1 MNHKLANILQEQIK
15 AAGQEGFEGL
25 IAKLLEKLTG
35 HHFYLA
41 KSGSQE
47 GRDLSS
53 RTANANVIAVECK
66 RYKPQT
72 ALGERDLSGEIVQ
85 VTRSIPDLDIWV
97 LVTSRD
103 VDSILNENLLQEIK
117 RRNIEFVVIADDD
130 SNPSTLEALC
140 ANSSQTVIDFL
151 QANSNTVDVAK
162 IQGVLDKICAHNDF
176 SIRLQALKDKL
187 LSPLIGYENW
197 RISQN
202 RHLLSCFKSEADSR
216 RDFGQ
221 PINVTDETVHVIKRT
236 DLSQQLTDWYESWT
250 DKKSFFALLGEEG
263 DGKTWGAAQWIGNNL
278 QSQKDFPPVVFM
290 SSLEVRTNE
299 PDDLISEIINR
310 RLKGYPL
317 EQWKGRVNRWI
328 EHREICGPLLFLV
341 LDGINERHKP
351 QWWRRLLEKLSSSPW
366 FDKIAVIITC
376 RQGYWQR
383 NFQSLSNFQF
393 TTWAINPYNDS
404 ELEEAL
410 RTHQLSRAQI
420 SDSLLALIRKPR
432 YFDLT
437 VKYRQ
442 QMADSGDMTPARLV
456 YEDWKDRHS
465 RKSNMSLNSNDF
477 ESFIRNLAER
487 YIQSPVLNSKDIA
500 DNLPLNDDQAQILE
514 ELRTGGILRYQY
526 GRLQVDPKFLQY
538 GFALLLVDE
547 LEQQVH
553 LNEKA
558 LEEVIAEW
566 LEPHSGM
573 DIKAEI
579 CHFASL
585 IALHRSELSKDLKV
599 ALLQAWV
606 FSQNPSI
613 TTDKDF
619 IAYLPL
625 DPKAYVMLA
634 EIVWSDAYENPWAQ
648 ELVMQ
653 AFMRWKD
660 HENVLTTLTQ
670 AFERWLGFVHR
681 FGFAFDRQNQSAE
694 ELHNKINERISQ
706 EIPIGEFSF
715 CGNPFTAIEDD
726 GLLRL
731 GRVALGIISLLPKN
745 NFIRAV
751 TLGCL
756 ADAIMDYPSRY
767 DLFQWVISTSQE
779 PIADEIKSEV
789 KQLISNKNLVA
800 LQAAHSLLSFEGS
813 NNAYQIQQTLQDDL
827 FPINPQLAE
836 HMEDPCNSWFQWSE
850 EDCKKCLTRTDL
862 APYQIVQ
869 KISNYCLNPDFAVP
883 EDLGDRLQ
891 LLIEEISV
899 DELWSTHWRGGDD
912 IKYEQCEAVLCAYI
926 PQTVADKLCNAIQSV
941 QQRTGENLRQLCFH
955 FASNYLIFTNNEHE
969 VIRQAWQE
977 INAKF
982 NDFGDLERIAEAR
995 LFWIVLKNLD
1005 PNQQLNHFY
1014 SRSEEL
1020 IDFTFLEKSFKSN
1033 ISISEEIK
1041 ALLRDGNQM
1050 QIQRILSF
1058 LAKHPKNLH
1067 KEIVQEFIYH
1077 LINHTDSFIRS
1088 IALKILFGANIDSI
1102 NQNFL
1107 NRTWK
1112 WDLSYHEAE
1121 NYWGSYFLC
1130 KYASSES
1137 YATLSKCIHPAYI
1150 GYLVSLR
1157 GTKEAEI
1164 CEFINYISQAW
1175 NKIYEETF
1183 QVPDDLPLIEVRIS
1197 RETSFPNYTRIHL
1210 SESYNSRSENSINRN
1225 FSWGGYVARNKS
1237 DSDLLFSGNYVELNA
1252 SVNKFI
1258 QQQNDIGNFL
1268 IFDIIPV
1275 DVLSRVVV
1283 LQPQLVEQ
1291 WLKPIAPEQDP
1302 SKRKVIHLA
1311 SAFYECLCAA
1321 LFNEDHSQA
1330 QELYDCLQSE
1340 RRKVALYDCD
1350 TKISF
1355 LDYALLCGNKKLE
1368 IENLWQQRIKNC
1380 RSDLELLEILIVFQQ
1395 SGKTNWLQSYI
1406 ENSLGSLSPREFS
1419 FATTVLGFIDDNFAA
1434 EKLTKMVETLP
1445 DTWRGK
1451 LASLSLERWQKNSWA
1466 KHWFAAFLNESD
1478 AVVAW
1483 SRFRL
1488 FLHCVDRRYW
1498 LWEKSIINGSLKH
1511 DNYERNL
1518 GFLEDNIPDVLRHSI
1533 QKNENSLKQHFLG
1546 QKIAERQAW
1555 PWLE

>member
-1 MNHKLANILQEQIK
+1 MNNKLANILQEQIK
-15 AAGQEGFEGL
+15 AAGSEGFEGL

-53 RTANANVIAVECK
+53 RPANANVIAVECK

-72 ALGERDLSGEIVQ
+72 ALDTRELLGEIDQ
-85 VTRSIPDLDIWV
+85 VNRSIPDLDIWV
-97 LVTSRD
+97 LITTRE
-103 VDSILNENLLQEIK
+103 VDSLLHQSLYQATQQRSID
-117 RRNIEFVVIADDD
+117 FVVIADDGSD
-130 SNPSTLEALC
+130 PSTLEALC
-140 ANSSQTVIDFL
+140 ANSSETVINFL

-162 IQGVLDKICAHNDF
+162 IQDVLDKICAHNDF
-176 SIRLQALKDKL
+176 NDKLQILKDKL

-197 RISQN
+197 RIPQN
-202 RHLLSCFKSEADSR
+202 QHLLSCFKSEADSR

-221 PINVTDETVHVIKRT
+221 PINVADEKVHVIKRT

-278 QSQKDFPPVVFM
+278 QSQIDFPPVVFM
-290 SSLEVRTNE
+290 SSLEVKTNE

-328 EHREICGPLLFLV
+328 EHREICGPLLLLV
-341 LDGINERHKP
+341 LDGINERHNP
-351 QWWRRLLEKLSSSPW
+351 TWWRRLLEKLSSSPW
-366 FDKIAVIITC
+366 FDKIAVIVIC
-376 RQGYWQR
+376 RQGYWQP

-393 TTWAINPYNDS
+393 TTWAIDPYNDS

-410 RTHQLSRAQI
+410 RIHKLSRAQI
-420 SDSLLALIRKPR
+420 ADSLLTLIRKPR

-442 QMADSGDMTPARLV
+442 QMADSGDMTPARLI
-456 YEDWKDRHS
+456 YEDWKDRHR
-465 RKSNMSLNSNDF
+465 RKSHMSLNQNNF
-477 ESFIRNLAER
+477 ESFIRNLAEKH
-487 YIQSPVLNSKDIA
+487 IESSILNQQDIA
-500 DNLPLNDDQAQILE
+500 GNLQLNDDPAQILE
-514 ELRTGGILRYQY
+514 ELRTGGILRNQY
-526 GRLQVDPKFLQY
+526 GKLQVDPKFLQY
-538 GFALLLVDE
+538 GFALLLVDK
-547 LEQQVH
+547 LEQQVQ

-648 ELVMQ
+648 ELIMQ
-653 AFMRWKD
+653 AFIRWKD
-660 HENVLTTLTQ
+660 HENVLATLTQ

-681 FGFAFDRQNQSAE
+681 FGFAFDRQHESAE
-694 ELHNKINERISQ
+694 KLRIKINERISQ

-715 CGNPFTAIEDD
+715 CGYPFTAIEDD

-731 GRVALGIISLLPKN
+731 GRVALGIISLLTKK

-779 PIADEIKSEV
+779 PIADELESEV
-789 KQLISNKNLVA
+789 KKLISIKNLVA

-813 NNAYQIQQTLQDDL
+813 NNAYQMQRTLPDDL

-862 APYQIVQ
+862 TPYQIVQ
-869 KISNYCLNPDFAVP
+869 KISNYCLNPDFVVP
-883 EDLGDRLQ
+883 EDLGERLQ
-891 LLIEEISV
+891 PLIEKISV

-912 IKYEQCEAVLCAYI
+912 IKYEQCEAVLCAYA
-926 PQTVADKLCNAIQSV
+926 PQAVVDKLCNVIQSI
-941 QQRTGENLRQLCFH
+941 QQRTGESLRQLCFH
-955 FASNYLIFTNNEHE
+955 FASNHLIFTDKEHE
-969 VIRQAWQE
+969 IIHQTWQK
-977 INAKF
+977 INEKF
-982 NDFGDLERIAEAR
+982 NDFGGLERIAEAR
-995 LFWIVLKNLD
+995 LFWMVLKNLD
-1005 PNQQLNHFY
+1005 PNQQLNYFY
-1014 SRSEEL
+1014 SRSEES
-1020 IDFTFLEKSFKSN
+1020 IDYCFLEKDFKLN
-1033 ISISEEIK
+1033 ISLSEEIK
-1041 ALLRDGNQM
+1041 ALLQEGSRTQTK
-1050 QIQRILSF
+1050 RILLF
-1058 LAKHPKNLH
+1058 IAKYPKSLQ
-1067 KEIVQEFIYH
+1067 KEIIQEFIFP
-1077 LINHTDSFIRS
+1077 LIDDSDSFIRS
-1088 IALKILFGANIDSI
+1088 IILRIIFGADIDSI
-1102 NQNFL
+1102 HQYLLRRNWEWNS
-1107 NRTWK
+1107 N
-1112 WDLSYHEAE
+1112 YHEAE

-1130 KYASSES
+1130 KYASSKS

-1157 GTKEAEI
+1157 GTEETETCKY
-1164 CEFINYISQAW
+1164 INYIYQAW
-1175 NKIYEETF
+1175 NKIYEETY
-1183 QVPDDLPLIEVRIS
+1183 QIPDDLPLIEVRIN
-1197 RETSFPNYTRIHL
+1197 REASFPNYTRIHL
-1210 SESYNSRSENSINRN
+1210 SETYYSKSENSIDRN
-1225 FSWGGYVARNKS
+1225 FSWGGYVSRNKADF
-1237 DSDLLFSGNYVELNA
+1237 DSLFSRNYDGLDE
-1252 SVNKFI
+1252 SVRKFI

-1268 IFDIIPV
+1268 VFDIIPV
-1275 DVLSRVVV
+1275 DVLSRVIVS
-1283 LQPQLVEQ
+1283 QPQLVKQ

-1302 SKRKVIHLA
+1302 LKRKVIHLA

-1321 LFNEDHSQA
+1321 LFNENHTHA
-1330 QELYDCLQSE
+1330 QELYDCLKSE
-1340 RRKVALYDCD
+1340 RRKVTLYDCD

-1355 LDYALLCGNKKLE
+1355 LDYALFCGNERLE

-1380 RSDLELLEILIVFQQ
+1380 CSDLELLEISIVIQQ
-1395 SGKTNWLQSYI
+1395 SGKINWLQSYI
-1406 ENSLGSLSPREFS
+1406 ENNLGSLSPREFS
-1419 FATTVLGFIDDNFAA
+1419 YATTVLGFIDDNYAA
-1434 EKLTKMVETLP
+1434 EKLTKLVETLP

-1451 LASLSLERWQKNSWA
+1451 LAALSLERWQKNSWA

-1498 LWEKSIINGSLKH
+1498 LWNKSIIDGTLKH

-1518 GFLEDNIPDVLRHSI
+1518 EFLEDNIVDVLRHSI

-1546 QKIAERQAW
+1546 KKIAERQAW
-1555 PWLE
+1555 PWL